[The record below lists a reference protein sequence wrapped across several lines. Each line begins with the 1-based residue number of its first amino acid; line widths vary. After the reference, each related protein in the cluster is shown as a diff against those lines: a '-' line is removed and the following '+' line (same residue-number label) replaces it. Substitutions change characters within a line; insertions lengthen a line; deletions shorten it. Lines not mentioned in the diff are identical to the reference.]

1 MTLLDAPL
9 RRAIVDELAGASTS
23 ESHDGLTASELADRL
38 DVHVTTIRFHLDRL
52 EEAGLVGGRVVRS
65 GGRGRPHRRFVL
77 RGRVP
82 EAPFEVL
89 ASVLTSVLSTAR
101 ANQVSPQQAGV
112 RWALARAEQLGLQP
126 VPDGGDRCAQVGR
139 HVGDLLGEWGYTPQT
154 DVDRDSLGLTV
165 TLRRC
170 PFLELAQVHPDVV
183 CGIHR
188 GLLQGTLQAIGEL
201 GSQVSLEPLVTPDT
215 CIARLRLAD
224 RSGDRPDTRAP
235 DSTGGISS

>member
-9 RRAIVDELAGASTS
+9 RRAIVDELAKASTS
-23 ESHDGLTASELADRL
+23 GSHDGLTAAELADRL

-52 EEAGLVGGRVVRS
+52 EEAGFVEGRVVHS

-77 RGRVP
+77 RGRGP

-89 ASVLTSVLSTAR
+89 ASVLTSILSTAR
-101 ANQVSPQQAGV
+101 ANQLSPQRAGI
-112 RWALARAEQLGLQP
+112 RWAVARGEQLGLHP
-126 VPDGGDRCAQVGR
+126 VTDGDDRCEEVGR

-154 DVDRDSLGLTV
+154 DVDPDALALTV
-165 TLRRC
+165 TLHHC
-170 PFLELAQVHPDVV
+170 PFLELAQAHPDVV

-188 GLLQGTLQAIGEL
+188 GLLQGTLQAVGEVDA
-201 GSQVSLEPLVTPDT
+201 QVSLEPLVTPDT

-224 RSGDRPDTRAP
+224 RSGSGPDTRAT
-235 DSTGGISS
+235 DSTGGITS

>member
-9 RRAIVDELAGASTS
+9 RRAIVDTLAAASTS

-52 EEAGLVGGRVVRS
+52 EEAGLVEGRVVRS
-65 GGRGRPHRRFVL
+65 GGRGRPHRRFVV

-82 EAPFEVL
+82 ETPFEVL
-89 ASVLTSVLSTAR
+89 ASVLTSVIATAR
-101 ANQVSPQQAGV
+101 EGEQTPQQAGA
-112 RWALARAEQLGLQP
+112 RWALARAEQLGLHP
-126 VPDGGDRCAQVGR
+126 APDGEDRCAEVGR

-154 DVDRDSLGLTV
+154 EVDPDSLGLTV

-170 PFLELAQVHPDVV
+170 PFLELAQAHPDVV

-188 GLLQGTLQAIGEL
+188 GLLQGTLEAVGEA

-215 CIARLRLAD
+215 CVARLRLAD
-224 RSGDRPDTRAP
+224 RSGDHPDIRPP
-235 DSTGGISS
+235 DSTGGISP